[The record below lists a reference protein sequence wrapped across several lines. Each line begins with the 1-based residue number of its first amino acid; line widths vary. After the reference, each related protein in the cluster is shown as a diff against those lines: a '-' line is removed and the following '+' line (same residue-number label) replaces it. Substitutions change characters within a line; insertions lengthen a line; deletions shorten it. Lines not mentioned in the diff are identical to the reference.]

1 MSNLSHSSNQGTPV
15 LIICGPT
22 ASGKTA
28 LALRLAEVST
38 KAGQFTSIISAD
50 SRQVY
55 RGLNVLTGKDIPPEK
70 ANLRLFGLD
79 LIDPDQTMNAGQY
92 SAYARKVI
100 AKEIKENRQ
109 VIVVGGTGFYLTALT
124 QPASLAGVGPDEKLR
139 QELNPLSLGELQ
151 QRLKVIDPG
160 RLAAMNQS
168 DVANPRRLI
177 RAIEIASAS
186 IRPISPI
193 GPLRPISFSW
203 LGIRIPLVKLR
214 ERIERR
220 VHDRLD
226 HGAVAEVENLLKNY
240 PDQNLPVYTTLGVKP
255 ILRYLAGEI
264 SRAQARQLWTTEEVR
279 YAKRQ
284 LTWFAKQSSIIW
296 YDQDR
301 ISSLSFKY
309 NYDQQKGDR

>member
-1 MSNLSHSSNQGTPV
+1 MSPKKKV
-15 LIICGPT
+15 LIIVGPT

-28 LALRLAEVST
+28 LALRLAGD
-38 KAGQFTSIISAD
+38 KPTSIVSAD

-139 QELNPLSLGELQ
+139 QELNQLSLGELQ
-151 QRLKVIDPG
+151 QRLKVIGPG

-177 RAIEIASAS
+177 RAIEVASSDSVIPANAGIYS
-186 IRPISPI
+186 DRSPI
-193 GPLRPISFSW
+193 WSGMTTFSW
-203 LGIRIPLVKLR
+203 IGLRLPLAVLKDRIAARVDRRLPSAISEVKSLLAAYPDRRLPIYTSLGI
-214 ERIERR
+214 
-220 VHDRLD
+220 
-226 HGAVAEVENLLKNY
+226 A
-240 PDQNLPVYTTLGVKP
+240 P
-255 ILRYLAGEI
+255 ILRFLDGEI
-264 SRAQARQLWTTEEVR
+264 SRAQARQLWTTEEVQ

-284 LTWFAKQSSIIW
+284 LTWFAKQPSIIW

-301 ISSLSFKY
+301 ISSLSFPTP
-309 NYDQQKGDR
+309 DLVEGRP